1 MEQEGNILDRF
12 DRIMLLLVALS
23 TFGGTLGWLQ
33 YMLMTG
39 VEPQLDIAFYR
50 SLQLFVF
57 SDVAAQP
64 DLPFLLK
71 ITRFLSPALLA
82 TAIIRQLVISTSR
95 EWDYFR
101 IKNLYSN
108 HYIICGLGAVGYK
121 IVTDSLLEGVKV
133 VVIEKNSQNPVISE
147 VRKLGAIVINGDAT
161 DKSILIKAGLADAA
175 ALFTVTEDD
184 TVNLG
189 IFYQAQQLSEGRKK
203 MLQKVIK
210 IISSVFS
217 KQYKNSQNR
226 DNSLTE
232 RQRFLVHI
240 AESATINLVYNSKY
254 CQQKAIEGNSSTEA
268 AEETAYARIR
278 FLKPFNIN
286 QIAASRVISE
296 YPPDMY
302 YPVHTSGSDPVHLL
316 LVGLGNIGESLLLAF
331 ARNAHYFCNIPAEN
345 EDVVS
350 RKNVVHIVA
359 THAAERLNEIRALY
373 PGLEQVVECRVC
385 EASTLSLSS
394 EELKNLVDTFDIRLA
409 YLCLEDDIERY
420 TALHTFGQ
428 YLLRHKL
435 MVVNVMP
442 SRAMSAFSII
452 MPNDEKSCLGTKSGI
467 VDFSIIERTCR
478 KSILINEKLDSIAMR
493 IHAIHQSGNK
503 PALVHE
509 AEAAWS
515 LLPENFMK
523 MSSRYS
529 AEHLPVKLRAL
540 TEGNGIPLAA
550 EAEELLKNTGLLEK
564 LEHIEHIRFV
574 AERLLEGWVPASPE
588 QEKLSPADLKKLKQ
602 LKINKTLK
610 PFRRLAEQDKAFNRE
625 FLKII
630 PTLIEKT
637 DKL

>member
-23 TFGGTLGWLQ
+23 TLGGTLGWMQ

-39 VEPQLDIAFYR
+39 DEPQLDIAFYR

-64 DLPFLLK
+64 GLPLLLK

-82 TAIIRQLVISTSR
+82 TAIIRQLIISTSR
-95 EWDYFR
+95 GWDYFR
-101 IKNLYSN
+101 IKNLFSN

-121 IVTDSLLEGVKV
+121 IATDSLSEGVKV
-133 VVIEKNSQNPVISE
+133 VVIEKNSQNPAISD

-161 DKSILIKAGLADAA
+161 DKSILKRAGITDAA

-189 IFYQAQQLSEGRKK
+189 IFYQAQQLREGRKTR
-203 MLQKVIK
+203 LQKVIRFF
-210 IISSVFS
+210 SSVFS
-217 KQYKNSQNR
+217 KQYKNSQYRNR
-226 DNSLTE
+226 HLPE
-232 RQRFLVHI
+232 QQRFLVHI

-254 CQQKAIEGNSSTEA
+254 CQQKAIEGNPSAEPALENA
-268 AEETAYARIR
+268 ASRTR

-296 YPPDMY
+296 YPPDEY
-302 YPVHTSGSDPVHLL
+302 YPVHTSGSGPVHLL
-316 LVGLGNIGESLLLAF
+316 LAGLGNIGESLLLAF

-359 THAAERLNEIRALY
+359 THTAERLNEIRALY
-373 PGLEQVVECRVC
+373 PGLDQVVECRVC

-394 EELKNLVDTFDIRLA
+394 GELKNIVDTFDIRLA

-452 MPNDEKSCLGTKSGI
+452 MPNDEKSCSDTKSGI

-478 KSILINEKLDSIAMR
+478 KSILINEKLDNIAMR
-493 IHAIHQSGNK
+493 IHAIHQSGNR
-503 PALVHE
+503 PAQPDE
-509 AEAAWS
+509 AEAAWAR
-515 LLPENFMK
+515 LPENFMK

-529 AEHLPVKLRAL
+529 AEHLPVKLRAM
-540 TEGNGIPLAA
+540 TQGNGIAGAA
-550 EAEELLKNTGLLEK
+550 EAEELLKNAELLEK

-588 QEKLSPADLKKLKQ
+588 QENLPAAELKKLKQ
-602 LKINKTLK
+602 LKINKTLR
-610 PFRRLAEQDKAFNRE
+610 PFRRLAEEDKAFNRE

-630 PTLIEKT
+630 PTLIE
-637 DKL
+637 

>member
-1 MEQEGNILDRF
+1 MEKENNFLDRL
-12 DRIMLLLVALS
+12 DWTILILVIFSAL
-23 TFGGTLGWLQ
+23 GGTVGWIQFFNLNGES
-33 YMLMTG
+33 LSW
-39 VEPQLDIAFYR
+39 DSAFYK

-57 SDVAAQP
+57 NVDLTQP
-64 DLPFLLK
+64 NLPVLLN

-82 TAIIRQLVISTSR
+82 TAIIRQVLLATSR
-95 EWDYFR
+95 SMDLFR
-101 IKNLYSN
+101 IKYSFGN
-108 HYIICGLGAVGYK
+108 HYIVCGLGAVGYK
-121 IVTDSLLEGVKV
+121 IATDSLSEGVKV
-133 VVIEKNSQNPVISE
+133 VVIEKNSQNPAISD

-161 DKSILIKAGLADAA
+161 DKSILKRAGITDAA

-189 IFYQAQQLSEGRKK
+189 IFYQAQQLREGRKTR
-203 MLQKVIK
+203 LQKVIRFF
-210 IISSVFS
+210 SSVFS
-217 KQYKNSQNR
+217 KQYKNSQYQ
-226 DNSLTE
+226 NSHLPE
-232 RQRFLVHI
+232 QQRFLVHI

-254 CQQKAIEGNSSTEA
+254 CQQKAIEGNPSAEPALENA
-268 AEETAYARIR
+268 ASRIR

-296 YPPDMY
+296 YPPDEY
-302 YPVHTSGSDPVHLL
+302 YPVHTSGSGPVHLL
-316 LVGLGNIGESLLLAF
+316 LAGLGNIGESLLLAF

-373 PGLEQVVECRVC
+373 PGLDQVVECRVC

-394 EELKNLVDTFDIRLA
+394 GELKNIVDTFDIRLA

-428 YLLRHKL
+428 FLLRHKL

-452 MPNDEKSCLGTKSGI
+452 MPNNEKSCSDTKSGI

-478 KSILINEKLDSIAMR
+478 KSILINEKLDNIAMR
-493 IHAIHQSGNK
+493 IHAIHQSGNR
-503 PALVHE
+503 PAQPDE
-509 AEAAWS
+509 AEAAWAR
-515 LLPENFMK
+515 LPENFMK

-529 AEHLPVKLRAL
+529 AEHLPVKLRAM
-540 TEGNGIPLAA
+540 TQGNGIPGAA
-550 EAEELLKNTGLLEK
+550 EAEELLKNAGLLEK

-574 AERLLEGWVPASPE
+574 AERLLEGWVPASPD
-588 QEKLSPADLKKLKQ
+588 QEKLPAAELKKLKQ
-602 LKINKTLK
+602 LKINKTLR
-610 PFRRLAEQDKAFNRE
+610 PFRRLAEEDKAFNRE

-630 PTLIEKT
+630 PTLIE
-637 DKL
+637 